1 MKKSIAIFAAFLCLS
16 VQLNAARQNQAKIS
30 GVVTDKATGA
40 PLEFVTVAL
49 RLADST
55 VVAGGMTSAD
65 GRYSLEAPA
74 GTYRFEASFV
84 GYHTYCTETGVPS
97 ALDVLLEED
106 SEQLAAARVTERVPL
121 VEMKVDKLVMNVSQS
136 AFAQGSNGLE
146 LLRKA
151 PGVTIDKDGNVKLN
165 GKKVQVWIDGRPSY
179 LDGESLQALLRS
191 TAGDSIDKFELME
204 HPSAKYDAAGQ
215 GGIINIKTKKNFAQ
229 GFNGSLGFD
238 AGGMYYGEGVDHFLV
253 TESSWANFAYKG
265 KKTNTTVNLYEG
277 VYDTGC
283 LLETNTTQTLPTG
296 LMALQTSSLEEF
308 RFTNWQAKVGNDWF
322 LDDKNI
328 LGVILTFPG
337 SRSRDSSLPE
347 HNTSTMTLDGSE
359 IERTASTI
367 DNKSTSDRITGN
379 LNYTHT
385 FDAARSAELTANLDW
400 YRSGGATVNDQ
411 LNHDI
416 SSAGNPDT
424 RRLITSDNLV
434 NIYSAKVD
442 YQTVLWQKA
451 MLEAGAKWATSVT
464 DNDTDRD
471 ETGSP
476 LRNTVFCYREHIG
489 AAYASLSMQL
499 SPKWSFKAG
508 LRGEYTNSFGDW
520 KSAGLETRRDYFDIF
535 PTVFVG
541 YNPSEKLRLAL
552 SYSRRVNRPGYYV
565 LDPVEQYMDAHT
577 YTVGNPD
584 ILPEY
589 SNGLYFITGIG
600 SHINLTFGYDYTG
613 NMTTQIPTIKENGD
627 QMLTWG
633 NFGTCRMGVAAASIS
648 ALPIAKWLEWS
659 LNANGVYMSNES
671 AADGFVNDSWT
682 FSGYTSFT
690 FLLPRNWKFE
700 LDGLYTSPM
709 AWGHFLTSPQYR
721 ANLAVKKTMLDG
733 RLNLSLNVKDLL
745 RSNRADMDVVGLSAA
760 TSFIRQQYYSQAV
773 TAGLTWSF
781 GQAHQTRYR
790 KVGDLEEASRV
801 GSGSTSIG
809 KN

>member
-30 GVVTDKATGA
+30 GVITDKATGA

-55 VVAGGMTSAD
+55 VVAGGMTAAD
-65 GRYSLEAPA
+65 GRFSLEAPA

-84 GYHTYCTETGVPS
+84 GYHTYCTETSVPS

-151 PGVTIDKDGNVKLN
+151 PGVTVDKDGNVKLN

-229 GFNGSLGFD
+229 GFNGSVGFD
-238 AGGMYYGEGVDHFLV
+238 AGGMYFSEMDKFQLS
-253 TESSWANFAYKG
+253 ENAWANFAYRG

-277 VYDTGC
+277 RFDNGC
-283 LLETNTTQTLPTG
+283 MLTTNTSQSLPLG
-296 LMALQTSSLEEF
+296 DMALQTSSLQEF
-308 RFTNWQAKVGNDWF
+308 TFSNWQVKLANDWF
-322 LDDKNI
+322 LGDKDI

-337 SRSRDSSLPE
+337 SNSSNVSSPDR
-347 HNTSTMTLDGSE
+347 NTSVTKFDGIE
-359 IERTASTI
+359 VERTASVV
-367 DNKSTSDRITGN
+367 DNSSTNNRLTGN

-385 FDAARSAELTANLDW
+385 FDASRSAELTANLDW
-400 YRSGGATVNDQ
+400 YRSGGPTVNDQ
-411 LNHDI
+411 LNHI
-416 SSAGNPDT
+416 TAGDLAYDT
-424 RRLITSDNLV
+424 RRLISSSNLV

-442 YQTVLWQKA
+442 YQTVLWSKA

-464 DNDTDRD
+464 DNDTDRE
-471 ETGSP
+471 ETGRP
-476 LRNTVFCYREHIG
+476 LTNTVFCYREHIG
-489 AAYASLSMQL
+489 AAYASLSMQVN
-499 SPKWSFKAG
+499 PKWSFKAG
-508 LRGEYTNSFGDW
+508 LRGEYTNSLGDW
-520 KSAGLETRRDYFDIF
+520 KSIGQQTKRDYFDLF

-541 YNPSEKLRLAL
+541 YNPSEKLRFAL
-552 SYSRRVNRPGYYV
+552 SYTRRVNRPGYYV

-584 ILPEY
+584 LLPEY
-589 SNGLYFITGIG
+589 SDGLYLVTGLG
-600 SHINLTFGYDYTG
+600 SHFNFTIGYDHTG
-613 NMTTQIPTIKENGD
+613 NMTTQIPEIRENGD
-627 QMLTWG
+627 QVLTWG
-633 NFGTCRMGVAAASIS
+633 NFGKCRMGVAAASIS
-648 ALPIAKWLEWS
+648 ALPIARWLEWS
-659 LNANGVYMSNES
+659 LNLNGVYMNNES
-671 AADGFVNDSWT
+671 AADGFVNASWT

-690 FLLPRNWKFE
+690 FLLPRSWKFE

-721 ANLAVKKTMLDG
+721 TNLAVKKTMLDG
-733 RLNLSLNVKDLL
+733 RLNLSLNVKDIL
-745 RSNRADMDVVGLSAA
+745 RSNRADMDVVGLGAA